1 VASKPS
7 NLFAVAKSIATSFT
21 TYVPPAADF
30 QLRNTPHSSYGLGM
44 SLVEAVGYAVAV
56 RTGHNPLTFAML
68 GNAFL
73 FAAVALA
80 IWAWARAAGA
90 NEILAAA
97 VALTVSFGTMLL
109 AYTSTGL
116 SEIGTALGVAI
127 ALIGVELAGRR
138 PQVGSLIAGAGVG
151 VAVLWRP
158 DSALL
163 IAPLVGI
170 AILLRARRGVPAFV
184 LATLPVA
191 ILTVVYN
198 WGYGAKYGGYTAD
211 QLFTHPMLP
220 GIYGLLLSPG
230 RGLVWYVPLFV
241 PALVAVPWAWRRSP
255 VLTGLCLALLFVRL
269 PLYAMENAWMGGW
282 SWGPRYLTPAM
293 PCLAPLVY
301 EVLRRVPWR
310 TLSWRSL
317 PVAAAVGVVI
327 AVSVSVQV
335 LGAAVRYDTDTAN
348 QTMTAVWRNTDV
360 GPQDAVMFDW
370 KYFPILEHLREL
382 HHGRNLAA
390 GYRGWVG
397 LPPN

>member
-1 VASKPS
+1 MTESFAVSSNVSTAPHLGVDNPATSRAVAARPRQLWALLSAGLVGIVSLAAGLRLARFAPDSYDS
-7 NLFAVAKSIATSFT
+7 NIMFAVAKSIATSFT

-56 RTGHNPLTFAML
+56 HTGHNPLTFAML

-90 NEILAAA
+90 SEILAAA

-138 PQVGSLIAGAGVG
+138 PRVGSLIAGAGVG

-170 AILLRARRGVPAFV
+170 AILLRARRGGPAFV
-184 LATLPVA
+184 LA
-191 ILTVVYN
+191 
-198 WGYGAKYGGYTAD
+198 
-211 QLFTHPMLP
+211 
-220 GIYGLLLSPG
+220 
-230 RGLVWYVPLFV
+230 
-241 PALVAVPWAWRRSP
+241 
-255 VLTGLCLALLFVRL
+255 
-269 PLYAMENAWMGGW
+269 
-282 SWGPRYLTPAM
+282 
-293 PCLAPLVY
+293 
-301 EVLRRVPWR
+301 
-310 TLSWRSL
+310 SL
-317 PVAAAVGVVI
+317 PVARPPAVAGPRPGLVRAPLRASAGGGAVGLAEV
-327 AVSVSVQV
+327 AGPHGP
-335 LGAAVRYDTDTAN
+335 LPGAAVRPAAPVRDGERLDGGLVVGAALPDAGDALPGPAGVRGAAARALAN
-348 QTMTAVWRNTDV
+348 AVLAEPAGGRGRRRGHRGQRL
-360 GPQDAVMFDW
+360 GPGA
-370 KYFPILEHLREL
+370 
-382 HHGRNLAA
+382 GRGRAL
-390 GYRGWVG
+390 
-397 LPPN
+397 